1 MPEAAKTERLR
12 LFDIIRGFSVISMM
26 GFHAC
31 YDLTA
36 IFGVRLPWFAP
47 PFEDIWRASISWTFL
62 FIAGVMC
69 SFSRNNLKRS
79 GRYLALAFAIR
90 LVTATAAVDTAINFG
105 IIFCMGACT
114 LIYALLQK
122 AGLVPDGWASALALL
137 VTFLVFY
144 SLPRGSLGIGS
155 FTYALPRPLYQVQGL
170 AWLGIPGPGF
180 VSGDYYPVLPYLFMY
195 LAGASLGKRW
205 KQLGYPESIRKIR
218 CMPLEFVGRH
228 PLAFYVLHQ
237 PAIIAICM
245 AATDIWLF

>member
-1 MPEAAKTERLR
+1 MSETQRLR

-36 IFGVRLPWFAP
+36 IFGVRLLWFAP
-47 PFEDIWRASISWTFL
+47 PFEDIWRDSISWTFL

-69 SFSRNNLKRS
+69 SFSRSNLKRS
-79 GRYLALAFAIR
+79 GRYLALALAIW
-90 LVTATAAVDTAINFG
+90 LVTTVAAVDTAINFG

-122 AGLVPDGWASALALL
+122 AGFVPDGWKAAIILLAA
-137 VTFLVFY
+137 FFIFY
-144 SLPRGSLGIGS
+144 GLPRGSLGFS
-155 FTYALPRPLYQVQGL
+155 PLSTPLPKALYQVHGL

-180 VSGDYYPVLPYLFMY
+180 ASGDYYPVLPYLFMY
-195 LAGASLGKRW
+195 LSGASLGKLW
-205 KQLGYPESIRKIR
+205 KRLGYPGSVLRIG
-218 CMPLEFVGRH
+218 CPPLEFVGRH

-237 PAIIAICM
+237 PAIIFICM
-245 AATDIWLF
+245 AVTGIDIF